1 MNLKIHELVQGQE
14 ELISFG
20 LSIEERK
27 HLKIVVRSLTPLL
40 CEKILS

>member
-1 MNLKIHELVQGQE
+1 MNFKIHELVPGQR

-20 LSIEERK
+20 LSTEERK